1 MSLLLTTS
9 IPPTPTQTTASPVE
23 IVTMVNHVL
32 VLRAPSGRAFV
43 MLAANGATRIAFD
56 RLTVNIVCDPHGKFR
71 PFESSYSGE
80 GHGIREGGTLE
91 RAIRRIEGRCLNW
104 LPQHLQDAIVET
116 ATGLGVSGLVE
127 DIATQWTPERR
138 RYASVS
144 QTI

>member
-1 MSLLLTTS
+1 MSLSLTPTVV
-9 IPPTPTQTTASPVE
+9 PTPRQVTASPVE
-23 IVTMVNHVL
+23 IATMVTHVL
-32 VLRAPSGRAFV
+32 LLRAPAGRSFV

-71 PFESSYSGE
+71 PFESSYVGQ
-80 GHGIREGGTLE
+80 GHGIRDNGGLE

-127 DIATQWTPERR
+127 DIASQWTAERR